1 MADILEEIVAYKHK
15 EIAGAK
21 QLLPGRQLHSIVES
35 MLDQQLPSMREALM
49 KSSAGIIA
57 EFKRKSPSKGWIHQ
71 DAQADIVPL
80 SYQQKGATALS
91 ILTDEHFFGGNDSFI
106 VTARQSGVTIP
117 ILYKNFI
124 VDEYQLFQARK
135 TGASTVLLIAAAV
148 AKDECK
154 HLLHMAHELGLEVLL
169 EMHNKRD
176 IEYAEYSPDLYGINN
191 RDLGSF
197 HTNVQNSF
205 DLVHLLPQNVCK
217 VSESG
222 IDNPDTIKHLRA
234 EGYKGFLMGE
244 AFMHS
249 EDPGMALQK
258 LIAQL

>member
-1 MADILEEIVAYKHK
+1 
-15 EIAGAK
+15 
-21 QLLPGRQLHSIVES
+21 
-35 MLDQQLPSMREALM
+35 
-49 KSSAGIIA
+49 
-57 EFKRKSPSKGWIHQ
+57 
-71 DAQADIVPL
+71 
-80 SYQQKGATALS
+80 
-91 ILTDEHFFGGNDSFI
+91 
-106 VTARQSGVTIP
+106 
-117 ILYKNFI
+117 
-124 VDEYQLFQARK
+124 
-135 TGASTVLLIAAAV
+135 
-148 AKDECK
+148 
-154 HLLHMAHELGLEVLL
+154 L

-258 LIAQL
+258 LIVQL